1 MGQHNGSEAK
11 SAAAA
16 QKASPEQLSKNLAV
30 ACLKSLTSLEAY
42 CLKDVFTSLAD
53 TEDGMMYWTEDTF
66 IKFLEIPDSTGA
78 GSLLFKS
85 ASYLAAF
92 PYPNMAPAPLS
103 LEGLAKVIA
112 IYTGRSTAIK
122 GDLSKTIF
130 SSFAVIDRGQIFDR
144 DEEKKHAGVT
154 LLHEDSD
161 DENEDDDDDDDDDD
175 LQALEA
181 LDELGAFSFADAQ
194 TATTDADKK
203 DKGPVPRIP
212 TADMRNILI
221 YILGT
226 SAITTSTSIG
236 VEVFGKDQMR
246 RLGDIA
252 DAMVAGMRPNSVG
265 IDWAGFKAW
274 MERSGKGVWKPLSG
288 VFDKFLYSK
297 KVASGVT
304 LEASD
309 KPLPGPKPGGPG
321 GGRLPKLEE
330 ATELMT
336 PASLAQM
343 GMFIPTESM
352 SSGVLHKLYVGSSDG
367 FSSGMYENKVLK
379 YPGSTVLL
387 VSGEDAKGEVLTFG
401 CFLGMGPWRV
411 TMKDN
416 FGDRNTILF
425 QLGPV
430 HETFPTTPSSMTHYA
445 YFARTDGVGFGR
457 PPPSKK
463 LLGSVSLTL
472 SPGFETATFRHFH
485 DHTSTFSPSTHRAD
499 GETVF
504 DITEVEVWGLG
515 TAKDQEEQRKAWEWE
530 VKEAE
535 RRQNVNVKDFAQE
548 RALLEMA
555 GLVGGN
561 RSGGSSD
568 NENGLDVDEDL
579 TSPGFMSSSLPALP
593 THSHARP
600 DPDPCPDMIAII
612 DHSDPS
618 FSDPTGAG
626 EPFAQHVTLTDPQIV
641 GGKYVAYL
649 CTVTTPQGTEI
660 QCRKRYSEFRALE
673 GMLKVSYP
681 VIVRSLPRFPGKS
694 VVQKFRAEFVDR
706 RRRRLEFW
714 LSCVLLHPNLG
725 GSTVVRKW
733 WTEQVE

>member
-11 SAAAA
+11 SAAR
-16 QKASPEQLSKNLAV
+16 KASPEQLSKNLAL

-78 GSLLFKS
+78 SSLLFKS

-130 SSFAVIDRGQIFDR
+130 SSFAVIDRGQIFDW
-144 DEEKKHAGVT
+144 DEEKKNAVT
-154 LLHEDSD
+154 VREDSD
-161 DENEDDDDDDDDDD
+161 DENEDDDD
-175 LQALEA
+175 LRALEA
-181 LDELGAFSFADAQ
+181 LDELSAFSYADTQA
-194 TATTDADKK
+194 ATDADKK
-203 DKGPVPRIP
+203 DKGPVPRIL

-226 SAITTSTSIG
+226 SATTTSTSVG
-236 VEVFGKDQMR
+236 VEVFGKDQMQ
-246 RLGDIA
+246 RLEDIA

-265 IDWAGFKAW
+265 VDWAGFKAW

-288 VFDKFLYSK
+288 VFDKFLCSK
-297 KVASGVT
+297 KVASNPAVGVT
-304 LEASD
+304 VEASD
-309 KPLPGPKPGGPG
+309 KPLPGPKPG

-367 FSSGMYENKVLK
+367 FSSSMYENKVLK

-401 CFLGMGPWRV
+401 CFLGMGPWRI

-416 FGDRNTILF
+416 FGDRTSILF

-430 HETFPTTPSSMTHYA
+430 HEAFPTTPSSMTHYA

-485 DHTSTFSPSTHRAD
+485 DHSSTFSPSPHRAD

-504 DITEVEVWGLG
+504 EITEVEVWGLG

-535 RRQNVNVKDFAQE
+535 RRRNVNVKDFEQE

-561 RSGGSSD
+561 RSGGS
-568 NENGLDVDEDL
+568 V
-579 TSPGFMSSSLPALP
+579 
-593 THSHARP
+593 
-600 DPDPCPDMIAII
+600 
-612 DHSDPS
+612 
-618 FSDPTGAG
+618 
-626 EPFAQHVTLTDPQIV
+626 
-641 GGKYVAYL
+641 
-649 CTVTTPQGTEI
+649 
-660 QCRKRYSEFRALE
+660 
-673 GMLKVSYP
+673 
-681 VIVRSLPRFPGKS
+681 
-694 VVQKFRAEFVDR
+694 
-706 RRRRLEFW
+706 
-714 LSCVLLHPNLG
+714 
-725 GSTVVRKW
+725 
-733 WTEQVE
+733 